1 MSSRSPSPTR
11 GRSHSHDKKGKGG
24 KKAGGSDGG
33 SSGGDSSGG
42 SKSPSGRVRGRDREK
57 RRGGSPK
64 RGQKT
69 KKVTGPEDWTREELF
84 DRIRKFGTLKLD
96 RTTGSGTLEAVNR
109 RLMSD
114 DCVVIGEIFRRYT
127 EVQSVTLQRCFLTG
141 NSGGKTA

>member
-11 GRSHSHDKKGKGG
+11 GRSQSPDKKGKSGG
-24 KKAGGSDGG
+24 GRKKKGGSAGDGD
-33 SSGGDSSGG
+33 SGDSSGG

-69 KKVTGPEDWTREELF
+69 KKVTGPEEWTREELF
-84 DRIRKFGTLKLD
+84 DRIRKFGSLKLD
-96 RTTGSGTLEAVNR
+96 RTSGSGTLEAVNR
-109 RLMSD
+109 RLMPD
-114 DCVVIGEIFRRYT
+114 DCIVICEIFRRYT

-141 NSGGKTA
+141 TY